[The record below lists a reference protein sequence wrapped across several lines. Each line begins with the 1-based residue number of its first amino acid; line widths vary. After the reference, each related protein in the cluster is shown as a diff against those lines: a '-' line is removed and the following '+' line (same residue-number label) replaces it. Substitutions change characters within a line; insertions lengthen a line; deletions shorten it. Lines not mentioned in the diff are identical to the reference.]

1 MTRPLMTWGDFSTVY
16 SEKGFREA
24 MRTHCNLERTGELIH
39 NYWLQAQAI
48 AEQNIGLENPI
59 VEYTEEQAERH
70 QAMKVPYSELS
81 RDDQI
86 KDLYI
91 AYKLDKEWFVKQTGH
106 KEVFAE
112 FPRVITWE
120 TVS

>member
-1 MTRPLMTWGDFSTVY
+1 MKILFGIII
-16 SEKGFREA
+16 GFA
-24 MRTHCNLERTGELIH
+24 GIWWFFPTKDDICERLYDGR
-39 NYWLQAQAI
+39 
-48 AEQNIGLENPI
+48 
-59 VEYTEEQAERH
+59 YTEEQAERH

-120 TVS
+120 TVT